1 MTQNEF
7 HSLLKNP
14 ETADAGHI
22 QSLTDIL
29 GHYPYCQT
37 AHMMLVASLK
47 ASNDIR
53 YHNRLKVSA
62 AYAGDRAILRRLIG
76 LIEAETG
83 KPQPVPAFQP
93 QQYSTAKVSTQTVS
107 AERPPDDTT
116 RVQPDKPVSR
126 PSGEDRKQ
134 QLLESIQLRIDEIR
148 AAREQEEKL
157 VKEALNYQV
166 PAHTTD
172 YPPQQKKEPIDAE
185 PVSLPAANNDNEAP
199 SSKGLQGKLDLID
212 RFIQVEPRIERN
224 RSGFYDVDDYADKS
238 LAENED
244 IVSETLAQI
253 YLRQGKTDKCIA
265 IYRKLILLYPEKSNY
280 FAAQIEKIENS

>member
-14 ETADAGHI
+14 ETADAEHI

-83 KPQPVPAFQP
+83 KSQPEPVLQP
-93 QQYSTAKVSTQTVS
+93 HRDSTAKASSQT
-107 AERPPDDTT
+107 ERPPDDTP
-116 RVQPDKPVSR
+116 RVQPDIPVSR

-172 YPPQQKKEPIDAE
+172 YPPQQKKETNYAE
-185 PVSLPAANNDNEAP
+185 PVSLPAGNNENATT

-280 FAAQIEKIENS
+280 FAAQIEEIENS